1 MINAKFQPVVET
13 LAMGWEQFRRQRHR
27 APADQAIPS
36 HFEL

>member
-27 APADQAIPS
+27 ARSLTGQ
-36 HFEL
+36 F

>member
-27 APADQAIPS
+27 APADRAILNLE
-36 HFEL
+36 F